1 MMRNIF
7 LYIIT
12 FILCSIV
19 SFIPAAQAQE
29 SDAQQLAKKL
39 ANPVSSLISVP
50 IQNTYTCCTGAN
62 NAGRFTTNIQ
72 PVIPFS
78 LNADWN
84 LIVRTIMPII
94 HQSSPAP
101 DIGAKFGLGD
111 TVQSFFLSP
120 VQETDGIIWGVGPAF
135 LWPTATNAMLG
146 NQKWGAGPTAVAL
159 KQMHGW
165 TMGMLTNHIWSFAG
179 ENDRQNVSATLIQ
192 PFISYTFPNTVGL
205 SLNSEMTY
213 DWTNEQWTI
222 PVDLGISKVFTF
234 GKQHVSLGV
243 TGQYY
248 ASKPDNGPDW
258 GARFTATFL
267 FPK

>member
-1 MMRNIF
+1 MIRNIF
-7 LYIIT
+7 SHIIIIEFLNT
-12 FILCSIV
+12 AALLLN
-19 SFIPAAQAQE
+19 AQAEETNTQE
-29 SDAQQLAKKL
+29 LAKKL

-50 IQNTYTCCTGAN
+50 FQNTYTCCTGAN

-72 PVIPFS
+72 PVVPFA

-84 LIVRTIMPII
+84 LIMRTIVPII
-94 HQSSPAP
+94 HQSAPAP

-120 VQETDGIIWGVGPAF
+120 VPEANGFIWGAGPVF
-135 LWPTATNAMLG
+135 LWPTATNALLG
-146 NQKWGAGPTAVAL
+146 NQKWGAGPTAVVL
-159 KQMHGW
+159 KQKHGW
-165 TMGMLTNHIWSFAG
+165 TFGALTNHIWSFAG
-179 ENDRQNVSATLIQ
+179 ESDRQNISATMLQ
-192 PFISYTFPNTVGL
+192 PFLSYTFPNTVGL

-248 ASKPDNGPDW
+248 ARKPENAPDW

>member
-1 MMRNIF
+1 
-7 LYIIT
+7 
-12 FILCSIV
+12 
-19 SFIPAAQAQE
+19 
-29 SDAQQLAKKL
+29 
-39 ANPVSSLISVP
+39 
-50 IQNTYTCCTGAN
+50 
-62 NAGRFTTNIQ
+62 
-72 PVIPFS
+72 
-78 LNADWN
+78 
-84 LIVRTIMPII
+84 
-94 HQSSPAP
+94 
-101 DIGAKFGLGD
+101 
-111 TVQSFFLSP
+111 
-120 VQETDGIIWGVGPAF
+120 
-135 LWPTATNAMLG
+135 
-146 NQKWGAGPTAVAL
+146 
-159 KQMHGW
+159 
-165 TMGMLTNHIWSFAG
+165 MLTNHIWSFAG

>member
-1 MMRNIF
+1 MIRKIF
-7 LYIIT
+7 LCGIT
-12 FILCSIV
+12 FI
-19 SFIPAAQAQE
+19 FIIISVFTLNARAEDSNTQE
-29 SDAQQLAKKL
+29 LAKKL

-50 IQNTYTCCTGAN
+50 IQNTYICCSGTN

-72 PVIPFS
+72 PVVPFS
-78 LNADWN
+78 LNSDWN
-84 LIVRTIMPII
+84 LIVRTILPII
-94 HQSSPAP
+94 HQDASAP

-120 VQETDGIIWGVGPAF
+120 VKEHDGLIWGAGPAF

-146 NQKWGAGPTAVAL
+146 SQKWGAGPTVVAL

-165 TMGMLTNHIWSFAG
+165 TFGGLANHIWSFAG
-179 ENDRQNVSATLIQ
+179 ESDRQNVSATMVQ
-192 PFISYTFPNTVGL
+192 PFLSYTFPNTVGL

-213 DWTNEQWTI
+213 DWTNAQWTI
-222 PVDLGISKVFTF
+222 PVDVGISKVFTF
-234 GKQHVSLGV
+234 AKQHVSLGV

-248 ASKPDNGPDW
+248 ARKADNGPDW

>member
-84 LIVRTIMPII
+84 LIVRTIVPII
-94 HQSSPAP
+94 QQSSPAP

-111 TVQSFFLSP
+111 TVQSFSCLRFR
-120 VQETDGIIWGVGPAF
+120 
-135 LWPTATNAMLG
+135 
-146 NQKWGAGPTAVAL
+146 
-159 KQMHGW
+159 KQMASSGVW
-165 TMGMLTNHIWSFAG
+165 DRPFCGQPPPIPCLAIKNGVQARQPLRSNKCTAG
-179 ENDRQNVSATLIQ
+179 RWAC
-192 PFISYTFPNTVGL
+192 
-205 SLNSEMTY
+205 
-213 DWTNEQWTI
+213 
-222 PVDLGISKVFTF
+222 
-234 GKQHVSLGV
+234 
-243 TGQYY
+243 
-248 ASKPDNGPDW
+248 
-258 GARFTATFL
+258 
-267 FPK
+267 

>member
-1 MMRNIF
+1 MIRNIF
-7 LYIIT
+7 PYIRII
-12 FILCSIV
+12 ILFSSAV
-19 SFIPAAQAQE
+19 FTLNTQAE
-29 SDAQQLAKKL
+29 ETNTEKLAKKL

-50 IQNTYTCCTGAN
+50 IQNTYTCCTGTN
-62 NAGRFTTNIQ
+62 NASRFTTNIQ

-84 LIVRTIMPII
+84 LIVRTIVPII
-94 HQSSPAP
+94 HQGSSSP

-120 VQETDGIIWGVGPAF
+120 VQDTDGFIWGAGPAF

-146 NQKWGAGPTAVAL
+146 NQKWGAGPTAVVL
-159 KQMHGW
+159 KQKHGW
-165 TMGMLTNHIWSFAG
+165 TMGALTNHIWSFAG
-179 ENDRQNVSATLIQ
+179 ESDRQNVSATLIQ

-222 PVDLGISKVFTF
+222 PVDLGLSKVFTF
-234 GKQHVSLGV
+234 GKRHVSLGV

-248 ASKPDNGPDW
+248 ARKPDNGPDW